1 MHDHDDG
8 RAESA
13 HSPFPAP
20 AVLPLTRPVVAVAL
34 GALVGGGACLFLAG
48 MATGLGMGN
57 AVMLA
62 QTQAPGAPAVAQ
74 APASPQ
80 PVRGGAI
87 AAEPA
92 PAQVAEDAAVP
103 TQRRL
108 VVGGL
113 EPLTVPAPPPVAKAD
128 TLPAETAP
136 QLAPDQ
142 LAPDQLALV
151 TPVPHLPGVPP
162 RKPDAPA
169 LVARTTAEG
178 GSIAGQISPGP
189 APGAFLDAAAD
200 APEVAS
206 LVADMRYA
214 IQTGAYGVAAN
225 ADRQAEEL
233 RRLGFQ
239 PYTTGHVG
247 GGGKAL
253 TIVYAGRYDSRETA
267 ESAAAALQKAGIQTH
282 LTALAD

>member
-8 RAESA
+8 RAEPA

-62 QTQAPGAPAVAQ
+62 QTQAPGTPAVAQ
-74 APASPQ
+74 APANPQ

-92 PAQVAEDAAVP
+92 AAQVAEDASVP

-113 EPLTVPAPPPVAKAD
+113 EPLTLPAPPPVAAAD
-128 TLPAETAP
+128 TLPAEPAP
-136 QLAPDQ
+136 QLA
-142 LAPDQLALV
+142 LT

-162 RKPDAPA
+162 RKPDAPV

-189 APGAFLDAAAD
+189 APGAFLDAAVD